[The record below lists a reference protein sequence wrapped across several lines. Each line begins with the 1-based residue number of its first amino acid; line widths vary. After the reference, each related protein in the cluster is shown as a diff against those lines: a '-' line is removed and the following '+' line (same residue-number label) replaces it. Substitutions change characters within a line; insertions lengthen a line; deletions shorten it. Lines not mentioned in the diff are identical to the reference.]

1 MRCVLFFLCMAASYS
16 VEAKYNNN
24 ALLKNTG
31 KAIWLLAHRRS
42 ATRIL
47 CFFDEQWTK
56 YFKNVVASDSCVTTS
71 LLGVTNP

>member
-31 KAIWLLAHRRS
+31 KAIWLLAPLS
-42 ATRIL
+42 IL
-47 CFFDEQWTK
+47 FFLMSSGKSILQ
-56 YFKNVVASDSCVTTS
+56 
-71 LLGVTNP
+71 